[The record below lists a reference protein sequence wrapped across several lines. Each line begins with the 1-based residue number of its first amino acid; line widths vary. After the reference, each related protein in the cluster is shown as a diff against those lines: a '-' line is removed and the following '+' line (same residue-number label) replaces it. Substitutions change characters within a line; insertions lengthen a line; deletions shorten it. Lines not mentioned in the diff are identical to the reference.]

1 VITYFKYRA
10 PIFHI
15 DFMKPSGGRSG
26 RCSMDFFKVDP
37 ENIDVDVFFGPELE
51 KVKKAMAL
59 VDKYQRTVEEGR
71 GKMTKYLEPFETSCR
86 MELQEL
92 EADDE
97 KVRQK
102 YYQAVV
108 TAYKIVST
116 AYMKRLHILKSEQD
130 YALYNETKTRE
141 FVQFLYNNDLAVKM
155 GKELFKEHFRK
166 YWAKGFWNIER
177 EIK

>member
-1 VITYFKYRA
+1 
-10 PIFHI
+10 
-15 DFMKPSGGRSG
+15 
-26 RCSMDFFKVDP
+26 MDFFNVDP

-59 VDKYQRTVEEGR
+59 VGKYQCTVEEGR

-130 YALYNETKTRE
+130 YALYNETKIRE
-141 FVQFLYNNDLAVKM
+141 FV
-155 GKELFKEHFRK
+155 
-166 YWAKGFWNIER
+166 
-177 EIK
+177 